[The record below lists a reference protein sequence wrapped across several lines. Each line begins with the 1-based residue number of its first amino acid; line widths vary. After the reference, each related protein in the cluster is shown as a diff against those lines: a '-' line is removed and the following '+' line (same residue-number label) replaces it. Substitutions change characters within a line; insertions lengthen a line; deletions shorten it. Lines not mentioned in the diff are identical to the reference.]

1 MVKSMIGLWA
11 GVSGIIEQGETPL
24 VRAKI
29 EIFEEVGL
37 EEKYIKLLKSSEQMK
52 IDSPQYRN
60 HKWEI
65 FPFLFEAKNTD
76 IKLNWENSEYKWIK
90 VEEIKEFET
99 VPNLEQILSKNFSLS
114 TPDISY
120 FAKVLKSNNPTLFLT
135 ASHSFFTYS
144 KALFLL

>member
-1 MVKSMIGLWA
+1 MVKSMKGLWS
-11 GVSGIIEQGETPL
+11 GVSGIIEKDEKPL
-24 VRAKI
+24 MRAKI

-37 EEKYIKLLKSSEQMK
+37 EEIHIKLLKESEQIK
-52 IDSPQYRN
+52 VESPQYRN

-99 VPNLEQILSKNFSLS
+99 VPNLEQILFR
-114 TPDISY
+114 
-120 FAKVLKSNNPTLFLT
+120 
-135 ASHSFFTYS
+135 
-144 KALFLL
+144 LL

>member
-1 MVKSMIGLWA
+1 MHHTKIVTSFLKNDDKILILKRSDMVKSMKGLWS
-11 GVSGIIEQGETPL
+11 GVSGIIEKDEKPL
-24 VRAKI
+24 MRAKI

-37 EEKYIKLLKSSEQMK
+37 EEIHIKLLKESEQIK
-52 IDSPQYRN
+52 VESPQYRN

-99 VPNLEQILSKNFSLS
+99 VPNLEQILFR
-114 TPDISY
+114 
-120 FAKVLKSNNPTLFLT
+120 
-135 ASHSFFTYS
+135 
-144 KALFLL
+144 LL

>member
-1 MVKSMIGLWA
+1 MHHTKIVTSFLKNDDKILILKRSDMVKSMKGLWA
-11 GVSGIIEQGETPL
+11 GVSGIIEKDEKPL
-24 VRAKI
+24 MRAKI

-37 EEKYIKLLKSSEQMK
+37 EEIHIKLLKESEQIK
-52 IDSPQYRN
+52 VESPQYRN

-99 VPNLEQILSKNFSLS
+99 VPNLEQILFR
-114 TPDISY
+114 
-120 FAKVLKSNNPTLFLT
+120 
-135 ASHSFFTYS
+135 
-144 KALFLL
+144 LL

>member
-1 MVKSMIGLWA
+1 MHHTKIVTSFLKNDDKILILKRSDMVKSMKGLWS
-11 GVSGIIEQGETPL
+11 GVSGIIEKEEKPL
-24 VRAKI
+24 MRAKI

-37 EEKYIKLLKSSEQMK
+37 EEIHIKLLKESEQIK
-52 IDSPQYRN
+52 VESPQYRN

-99 VPNLEQILSKNFSLS
+99 VPNLEQILFR
-114 TPDISY
+114 
-120 FAKVLKSNNPTLFLT
+120 
-135 ASHSFFTYS
+135 
-144 KALFLL
+144 LL